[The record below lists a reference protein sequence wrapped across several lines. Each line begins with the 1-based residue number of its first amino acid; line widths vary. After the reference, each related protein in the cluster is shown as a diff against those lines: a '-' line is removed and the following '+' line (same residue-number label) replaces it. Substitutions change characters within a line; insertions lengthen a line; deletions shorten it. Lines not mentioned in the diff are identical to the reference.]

1 LRVARRQ
8 VSERE
13 YRRLLAIR
21 TRLREFERWSA
32 DRAAASGLTA
42 RQHQLL
48 LAIRGHHDSAGPTIG
63 QVADYLMV
71 QHNTAVE
78 LVTRAQQLGLVDR
91 VPDPG
96 DNRVVRLQLT
106 ADAERRLAEL
116 TETHIEELTRLAEM
130 LDELTADLRRP

>member
-1 LRVARRQ
+1 MARRRI
-8 VSERE
+8 SESD

-32 DRAAASGLTA
+32 DRAAAHGLTA

-48 LAIRGHHDSAGPTIG
+48 LAVRGHGDPAGPTIG
-63 QVADYLMV
+63 DVAGYLLV

-78 LVTRAQQLGLVDR
+78 LVDRAQQLGLVQR
-91 VPDPG
+91 VPDVG

-106 ADAERRLAEL
+106 QDADRRLAEIS
-116 TETHIEELTRLAEM
+116 ETNIEELTRLAEM
-130 LDELTADLRRP
+130 LKDLTAELNRR

>member
-1 LRVARRQ
+1 VARRAI
-8 VSERE
+8 SERD

-42 RQHQLL
+42 RHHQLL
-48 LAIRGHHDSAGPTIG
+48 LAVRGHDEAAGPTIG
-63 QVADYLMV
+63 QVAEYLVV

-78 LVTRAQQLGLVDR
+78 LVTRAQQLGLVER
-91 VPDPG
+91 VPDAG
-96 DNRVVRLQLT
+96 DNRVVRLRLT
-106 ADAERRLAEL
+106 ADAEHRLANL